1 MPINYTSRISE
12 ESKMRSPDR
21 ILVLKPIEGK
31 KPLDSGM
38 RVDPRLFKDSAD
50 TNRLHGIMDLETS
63 LWSMKYEKGSVPPAL
78 SGKFTGFKELLNAA
92 KNYYNQRNIEIVE
105 VKD

>member
-1 MPINYTSRISE
+1 MPINYTSRVSE

-38 RVDPRLFKDSAD
+38 RVDPRLFKEGDD
-50 TNRLHGIMDLETS
+50 TNRLHGVMDLETS
-63 LWSMKYEKGSVPPAL
+63 LWSLKYEKGSVPPAL
-78 SGKFTGFKELLNAA
+78 SGKFTGFKQLLDAA
-92 KNYYNQRNIEIVE
+92 TSYYNQRNIEITQ

>member
-21 ILVLKPIEGK
+21 ILILRPMEGK
-31 KPLDSGM
+31 KPLDTMM
-38 RVDPRLFKDSAD
+38 RVYPRLFKEGDDA
-50 TNRLHGIMDLETS
+50 NKLHALMDLETS
-63 LWSMKYEKGSVPPAL
+63 LWSMKYERGHVPAAL
-78 SGKFTGFKELLNAA
+78 SGRFTGFKQLLDAA
-92 KNYYNQRNIEIVE
+92 KNYYNQRNIDIIE

>member
-21 ILVLKPIEGK
+21 ILVLRPIEGK
-31 KPLDSGM
+31 KPLDTM
-38 RVDPRLFKDSAD
+38 LRVDPRLFKDGEDA
-50 TNRLHGIMDLETS
+50 NRLHGIMDLETS
-63 LWSMKYEKGSVPPAL
+63 LWSLKYEKGHIPQSL
-78 SGKFTGFKELLNAA
+78 SGKFTGFKELLNSV